1 MWRKLGEAGFLGITA
16 DEAYGGLSMGY
27 QEHCVVMEEI
37 SRASG
42 ESLILGVVGS
52 GWLWL
57 RGSGERRG
65 RGCHG
70 GRTRRCLVRTR
81 LL

>member
-1 MWRKLGEAGFLGITA
+1 MNSGREIPEEVAQRTDHENEFPKDMWRKLGEAGFLGITA

-42 ESLILGVVGS
+42 ESLIPGAMGS
-52 GWLWL
+52 G
-57 RGSGERRG
+57 
-65 RGCHG
+65 
-70 GRTRRCLVRTR
+70 
-81 LL
+81 